1 MKTIHIIRHD
11 QIVKEIKGDFM
22 KPMLTKSSWA
32 NGPPTWIT
40 AFSVLEL
47 SRRGHHLAGLANLGY
62 CEDFK
67 KRLVYLN
74 LHVNSGGEF
83 LAWLPSLER
92 LFKVQSKTPYEK
104 FQQCKLKRPLWSII
118 ILAEIVQISKPNLVR
133 SDIL

>member
-1 MKTIHIIRHD
+1 MKTIHIIRYD

-22 KPMLTKSSWA
+22 KPMFTKSSWA

-62 CEDFK
+62 GEDFK
-67 KRLVYLN
+67 KRLIYLN
-74 LHVNSGGEF
+74 LPVNSGGEF
-83 LAWLPSLER
+83 LAWLPSLGR
-92 LFKVQSKTPYEK
+92 LFKVPSKTPYEK

>member
-1 MKTIHIIRHD
+1 MKTIHIIRYD
-11 QIVKEIKGDFM
+11 QRVKEIKGDFM
-22 KPMLTKSSWA
+22 KPMLTKSSWT
-32 NGPPTWIT
+32 NGLPTWIT

-67 KRLVYLN
+67 KRLIYLN

-83 LAWLPSLER
+83 LAWLPSLGR
-92 LFKVQSKTPYEK
+92 LFKVPSKTPYEK